1 MQRLALKL
9 FRLLMADWH
18 TKLTSLLIAI
28 IFWQFFEFVT
38 DYWFDETIEISKYT
52 LYSLV
57 LIQGLVLYK
66 YAIRHLVQL
75 IVLVGIL
82 AYVLDYRFTDVPIR
96 SFATFGQWLELNA
109 SPFSPY
115 IWFGVAI
122 WIAFVLVQ
130 SFVVSK
136 KRIIVFIVLTVI
148 VLSGVDSFT
157 QYVLWDNIAWIIF
170 SGLSMLVVNHFYT
183 FKQKNPDGWT
193 IFSEYPAAALFMI
206 VIIVTII
213 MAAGIV
219 APNINPVIPDPYTA
233 WQTLQGKEV
242 PIIGD
247 PKVSGETAFLSSTG
261 NASSGY
267 SREDKELGGGFDY
280 DYSPVMTVTTSRR
293 SYWRGESKKVYTGAG
308 WTDTDEN
315 GEMRPESSKNP
326 LPQGGSFDTS
336 KLQTQEIRQM
346 VTMLNKQKYPVLF
359 GAYSIERFESIND
372 KPVDAFNTL
381 TWHPESLEMLWNE
394 KSKTP
399 YPKQYV
405 VISQAPVIDVSGLR
419 LAKPSQSSD
428 RNMREYTQLPDTV
441 PDRVRQ
447 LAADIVKG
455 ATNPYDQMKKIE
467 DYLELHYEYNNK
479 PDVSLGKSKDFVDRF
494 LFEIKEGYCDY
505 FSTTMVV
512 MARSL
517 GIPARWV
524 KGYAPGQ
531 APRDMSEMMRNDP
544 SFREIDP
551 DAAGTYTV
559 RNADAHSWAEIYFEG
574 YGWIPFEPTPGFSM
588 PALQP
593 EKEKQQPDLNALPEG
608 TIAEEDQTSESNGIS
623 VWGGIVGVAAALV
636 AIAAAWLIWRKKITL
651 GLFKRSP
658 AQGLNANHK
667 IVAEFEKLLRFFR
680 RKGFTRGEHE
690 TIRESVKR
698 WSATNRPLKH
708 DLDVL
713 LHIFEK
719 AKYSRSFVT
728 EDELQT
734 ALGKVRKIREEL

>member
-9 FRLLMADWH
+9 LRLLVADWH

-28 IFWQFFEFVT
+28 IFWQFFEFVA

-57 LIQGLVLYK
+57 LIQGFLLYK

-75 IVLVGIL
+75 IALVGIV
-82 AYVLDYRFTDVPIR
+82 AYVLDYRFADVKVSSLA
-96 SFATFGQWLELNA
+96 SFWQWLEHHA

-115 IWFGVAI
+115 IWFGIAI
-122 WIAFVLVQ
+122 WLAFALVQ

-136 KRIIVFIVLTVI
+136 KRIIVFVVLTVI
-148 VLSGVDSFT
+148 VLSGIDSFS
-157 QYVLWDNIAWIIF
+157 QYMLWDNIAWIIF

-206 VIIVTII
+206 VIIVSII

-219 APNINPVIPDPYTA
+219 APNINPILPDPYTA
-233 WQTLQGKEV
+233 WQKLQGKEV

-267 SREDKELGGGFDY
+267 SREDKALGGGFDY

-293 SYWRGESKKVYTGAG
+293 SYWRGESKAVYTGAG
-308 WTDTDEN
+308 WTDMNDR
-315 GEMRPESSKNP
+315 GEMRPESSSNP
-326 LPQGGSFDTS
+326 LPKGELFDTS
-336 KLQTQEIRQM
+336 KLQSQEIRQM
-346 VTMLNKQKYPVLF
+346 VTMLNEQKYPVLF
-359 GAYSIERFESIND
+359 GAYSIDRFESIND

-381 TWHPESLEMLWNE
+381 TWYPESLEMHWNE
-394 KSKTP
+394 QLKTA

-419 LAKPSQSSD
+419 QAQSPSPADS
-428 RNMREYTQLPDTV
+428 YTGLYLQLPDTV

-447 LAADIVKG
+447 LAADIVQG

-467 DYLELHYEYNNK
+467 DYLEMHYEYNNK

-531 APRDMSEMMRNDP
+531 SPRDIAEMQRNDP
-544 SFREIDP
+544 FREIDP
-551 DAAGTYTV
+551 DAGGTYTV

-593 EKEKQQPDLNALPEG
+593 EKEQTQPDSNALPES
-608 TIAEEDQTSESNGIS
+608 ATSEEENTSDSNGIA
-623 VWGGIVGVAAALV
+623 VWGGIAGGAAVLA
-636 AIAAAWLIWRKKITL
+636 AIAAALLIWRKKL
-651 GLFKRSP
+651 LLVLFRRSP
-658 AQGLNANHK
+658 VQGLSANHK

-680 RKGFTRGEHE
+680 RKGFTRAEHE
-690 TIRESVKR
+690 TVRETVKR
-698 WSATNRPLKH
+698 WTVNNRPLKH

-719 AKYSRSFVT
+719 AKYGRSFVT
-728 EDELQT
+728 EDELRT